1 MTISLLLIAFIIILC
16 VVLNRVS
23 DKMGIPILF
32 FFILLGMMFGS
43 DGLLRIEFDNY
54 EFAEQICSI
63 ALIFI
68 MFYGGFGTNW
78 KQAKSVALRAGIL
91 STLGVVLTAGLVGL
105 FCHFIIGMALMESLL
120 LGAVISSTDAAS
132 VFAILRSKKLA
143 LKEHTDSLLELESG
157 SNDPCSYM
165 MTLLVLTMMQGSITT
180 GQVAYMVFAQFFFG
194 ILVSI
199 AIAAFAI
206 HMLRRFHFSTDGLDM
221 IFVIGI
227 AILAYAGANAIG
239 GNGYLS
245 TYLVGIV
252 LGNSKIRNKKSL
264 VPFFDGLTGLMQVL
278 VFFLLG
284 LLAFPHMLKE
294 IATMSI
300 IICLFLTFIGRPLA
314 VFLLL
319 APFSCSTSQK
329 LLVSFAGL
337 RGAASI
343 VFAIMATVSSAYG
356 SDRVFHIVFSMVL
369 ISIAFQG
376 TLIPWVA
383 KKLDMIDHES
393 NVMKT
398 FTDYA
403 QEVNIQFVELTLH
416 EKHPWVEKTI
426 ASLSLVPDMLIV
438 LVRRS
443 KQNMMP
449 TGNFL
454 LHEGDR
460 VVLSAPAFN
469 EKEKIPLEEL
479 TIEEDNEWVGKTVA
493 QVSDNPK
500 ELIVLIERKGKT
512 IVPRGETVL
521 NSEDTLVYMREE

>member
-23 DKMGIPILF
+23 DKVGIPILF

-43 DGLLRIEFDNY
+43 EGLFRIQFDNY

-78 KQAKSVALRAGIL
+78 KQAKSVALWAGIL
-91 STLGVVLTAGLVGL
+91 ATLGVVFTAALVGV
-105 FCHFIIGMALMESLL
+105 FCHYALGMGLMESLL

-143 LKEHTDSLLELESG
+143 LKEHTDSLLEIESG

-165 MTLLVLTMMQGSITT
+165 MTLLVLTMMQSSITT
-180 GQVAYMVFAQFFFG
+180 GEVAYMVFAQFLFG

-199 AIAAFAI
+199 AVAAFAV
-206 HMLRRFHFSTDGLDM
+206 HMLRKFHFSTDGLDM

-252 LGNSKIRNKKSL
+252 LGNSKIRNKQAL

-284 LLAFPHMLKE
+284 LLAFPHILKE
-294 IATMSI
+294 VAVVSI
-300 IICLFLTFIGRPLA
+300 VTCIFLTFVGRPIA

-319 APFSCSTSQK
+319 APFQCSVQQK

-343 VFAIMATVSSAYG
+343 VFATMATVSSAYG
-356 SDRVFHIVFSMVL
+356 SDRVFHIVFGMVL

-383 KKLDMIDHES
+383 KRLDMIDHGAD
-393 NVMKT
+393 VLKT
-398 FTDYA
+398 FTDYVEEA
-403 QEVNIQFVELTLH
+403 NVQFVEFTLQPG
-416 EKHPWVEKTI
+416 HPWIEKTI
-426 ASLSLVPDMLIV
+426 ATLSLVSDMIIV
-438 LVRRS
+438 LIRRNR
-443 KQNMMP
+443 QNLMP
-449 TGNFL
+449 TGDFVL
-454 LHEGDR
+454 QEGDR
-460 VVLSAPAFN
+460 IVLGAPTFN
-469 EKEKIPLEEL
+469 VKEKIPLEEL
-479 TIEEDNEWVGKTVA
+479 TIDEDSEWVGKTIA
-493 QVSDNPK
+493 EVSDDPK
-500 ELIVLIERKGKT
+500 ELIVLIERNGST
-512 IVPRGETVL
+512 IIPRGDTVL
-521 NSEDTLVYMREE
+521 HIDDTLVYMREE